1 MGKFQRR
8 HYETIAETFVQFDE
22 HDLYTFDEILDIFVA
37 MLQQDNQ
44 KFKEETFVN
53 RIRHL
58 KDRFAPRY
66 D

>member
-8 HYETIAETFVQFDE
+8 HYEIIAETFVKFNE
-22 HDLYTFDEILDIFVA
+22 HDYYSYDDILEIFIT

-53 RIRHL
+53 RIQHL